1 MFKLLRSLLSFIS
14 ETVDKKGL
22 YSFFVPCYFAIH
34 VSQIEV
40 LSKAGSKKRFKSG
53 AVRQAIRQTDKQ
65 TYRHIN
71 KIELRMRG

>member
-1 MFKLLRSLLSFIS
+1 MFKLLCSLSSFIS

-40 LSKAGSKKRFKSG
+40 LSKAGSKKGSKVVQS
-53 AVRQAIRQTDKQ
+53 VRRSDRQT
-65 TYRHIN
+65 N
-71 KIELRMRG
+71 